1 MIYHSLIANKV
12 NNVATGLDTLEY
24 STKNIFY
31 QKKKVIRIKKVI
43 YSIKI
48 CFSHP
53 QKKKKTQFY
62 DS

>member
-31 QKKKVIRIKKVI
+31 QKKKK
-43 YSIKI
+43 
-48 CFSHP
+48 F
-53 QKKKKTQFY
+53 
-62 DS
+62 

>member
-1 MIYHSLIANKV
+1 M

-31 QKKKVIRIKKVI
+31 QKKKKVIRIKKVI

-48 CFSHP
+48 CFFHP
-53 QKKKKTQFY
+53 HQKKKKKKKKPNLMIPEFL
-62 DS
+62 